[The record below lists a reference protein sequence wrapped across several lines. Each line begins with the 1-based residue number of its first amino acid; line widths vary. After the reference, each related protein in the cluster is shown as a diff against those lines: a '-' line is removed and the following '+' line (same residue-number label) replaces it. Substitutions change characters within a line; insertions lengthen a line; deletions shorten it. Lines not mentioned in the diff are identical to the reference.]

1 MEQWNDGIMSIS
13 TTEKNISTKKISIAE
28 NEIHIWSVN
37 LELPELQ
44 TKKLQLYLS
53 TDELQRAQRFYF
65 EKDQNHFIVA
75 RGMLRKILSFYINRQ
90 PYEFSFEYNKFGK
103 PFLLYGFRGDKFRFN
118 LSHSQGLALYAITL
132 NHEIGID
139 IEYIRED
146 FSDLEIADRFFS
158 PDEVAVLHSLS
169 PENQKEAFFLCW
181 TRKEAFIKAKGKGLS
196 IPLDQFDV
204 SLAPGQPAELLRTKY
219 DRKDVSHWSLFNLT
233 VKPGFAAALAVE
245 GAQQWK
251 IKYWKWEEDI

>member
-75 RGMLRKILSFYINRQ
+75 RGMLTTVRV
-90 PYEFSFEYNKFGK
+90 
-103 PFLLYGFRGDKFRFN
+103 
-118 LSHSQGLALYAITL
+118 
-132 NHEIGID
+132 
-139 IEYIRED
+139 
-146 FSDLEIADRFFS
+146 FF
-158 PDEVAVLHSLS
+158 
-169 PENQKEAFFLCW
+169 
-181 TRKEAFIKAKGKGLS
+181 
-196 IPLDQFDV
+196 
-204 SLAPGQPAELLRTKY
+204 
-219 DRKDVSHWSLFNLT
+219 
-233 VKPGFAAALAVE
+233 
-245 GAQQWK
+245 
-251 IKYWKWEEDI
+251 